1 MTTLNAF
8 HDMMGQFLGDL
19 ADTFPENETIKAA
32 KDAPRTQETFD
43 AFMKDMKPWGTQMM
57 QKDPAFFCKENRFV
71 RKLDLVS
78 VWPEASEA
86 SKSAIWQYLQTMY
99 MIGTTLSMF
108 PPETLSMIETAAE
121 NCAKNMQLNGGAMDE
136 ASLMAG
142 MNSMMSQMMGGG
154 ANPFAALMGGM
165 PPQQQQPRIKSK
177 GKKSKNISQ

>member
-8 HDMMGQFLGDL
+8 HDMMGQFLGEL

-32 KDAPRTQETFD
+32 KDTPRTRETFD
-43 AFMKDMKPWGTQMM
+43 AFMKDIKPWGTQMM

-78 VWPEASEA
+78 VWPEASDV

-154 ANPFAALMGGM
+154 GSNPFAALMGGAA
-165 PPQQQQPRIKSK
+165 PQQPRVK
-177 GKKSKNISQ
+177 GRKKSKNISQ